1 VNKEEK
7 QMDEKI
13 ELSKNDNDQMELRKA
28 LIMDKQR
35 EMQKLQLEAQII
47 TREYQSYISELYKK
61 HKLDEKK
68 QYTIKNGF
76 ITEIVEDDKQTKPK
90 E

>member
-1 VNKEEK
+1 
-7 QMDEKI
+7 MTKI

-47 TREYQSYISELYKK
+47 ASEYQAYIKTLYEK
-61 HKLDEKK
+61 HGLDMTK
-68 QYTIKNGF
+68 QYTVKGGF
-76 ITEIVEDDKQTKPK
+76 IEEVVQEDVKQDKQKK
-90 E
+90 